1 MTVDG
6 NSGGIQMPKHRCL
19 VPFYGPEV
27 IIQDE
32 ESKKEYE
39 VVGRFPLVGP
49 WWAVNVKVK
58 KMGSKYFVQGYPSYF
73 LRTDIEENNQQVFSL
88 FLKECDVP
96 DFFKQE
102 FFTWLPRQPTLSF
115 RKLEEKLKQFQVSYL
130 EKGKKQGDTKNFDIF
145 QYVLKSF
152 AGKAVLVA
160 MNFPMIMEFLP
171 VLLPRHFCCLL
182 EEACWQKETENN
194 SDADVE
200 KERFQDDI
208 LTKLNDI
215 LKNEPWKLGF
225 SKITYRELNLSYCE
239 ATWAAFCQCKHLLWK
254 IPELQKNALILYD
267 RLKKQC
273 REMGHT
279 YEDQDELTRFV
290 SKDMSIEHAWQSLEF
305 LKDQHIVIRE
315 KKMVFLPHL
324 YNSEKDIAMYI
335 GDLLSNHSWKLD
347 VDVRQILNVNVSET
361 SREIVDIKMNVTQVH
376 EMEYPKEN
384 SPENH
389 DCENSFLKKQVES
402 TSGTRSKA
410 EVDLD
415 QVTAMEKICSNPV
428 TIISGKGGCGKS
440 TIVSCLFCHLK
451 QMEKEVE
458 AASKDFE
465 GDLDAS
471 EEWNTFS
478 HHWESENT
486 CTKNLLNVLFTA
498 PTGRAASL
506 LSEKTRFPAYTL
518 HQIIYSFKSWKQSQQ
533 GLPWK
538 FSTVTILVVD
548 EGSLV
553 SVHILS
559 LVLKLLCEHA
569 QLAKL
574 IILGDTRQLPSIDPG
589 NMLADVFEGLKSK
602 GLSVELRTNHRAES
616 QLIVDNATRIS
627 HRKLPEFD
635 EVLKVSGWNE
645 ELTMPSP
652 EKKFIFIAL
661 PSGGGCD
668 NLQTAIKTLLKKG
681 PGLQDARQS
690 QFIAFRRKQ
699 RIDISGQ
706 SWILQEPVLWCL
718 VTVQSSLEGKEEDS
732 TAWRNPQNT
741 NAPVSGRC
749 LHPGYLEAQYQSFK
763 KEEVRYLQT
772 AIKTLLKKG
781 PGLQDA
787 RQSQF
792 IAFRRQDCDLI
803 NELCC
808 QHYSNHLTR
817 VVLSVLNIFKVFNLA
832 QICCMRNIYLKDLL
846 PSRGFSQDPDRNEC
860 KSGNPPLA
868 AETIEEGKRL
878 CNGDIFFIADDVE
891 INKQRLLTISSTY
904 GSTFTVVYKA
914 LKKLCHIKHAWART
928 IHTFQG
934 SEEKTVVY
942 VVGNPGRQHWQ
953 HVYTAVTRGRC
964 RVYVIAEEMHLKKA
978 VTNKNIPRKT
988 RLQKYLR
995 ETIAEINNHPKQTSP
1010 LKKSWQNQELETQ
1023 SVSVN
1028 QDAPDPSEPV
1038 TDSIKQE
1045 GSVVLNEEQTSN
1057 SQQISPYKRQR
1068 SLTANLGDVMK
1079 TSLTNE
1085 RDSPLVSSRLKNLTL
1100 EHVTPRKLFKS

>member
-1 MTVDG
+1 
-6 NSGGIQMPKHRCL
+6 
-19 VPFYGPEV
+19 
-27 IIQDE
+27 
-32 ESKKEYE
+32 
-39 VVGRFPLVGP
+39 
-49 WWAVNVKVK
+49 
-58 KMGSKYFVQGYPSYF
+58 
-73 LRTDIEENNQQVFSL
+73 
-88 FLKECDVP
+88 
-96 DFFKQE
+96 
-102 FFTWLPRQPTLSF
+102 
-115 RKLEEKLKQFQVSYL
+115 
-130 EKGKKQGDTKNFDIF
+130 
-145 QYVLKSF
+145 
-152 AGKAVLVA
+152 

-645 ELTMPSP
+645 ELTTPSP

-690 QFIAFRRKQ
+690 QFIAFRR
-699 RIDISGQ
+699 
-706 SWILQEPVLWCL
+706 
-718 VTVQSSLEGKEEDS
+718 
-732 TAWRNPQNT
+732 
-741 NAPVSGRC
+741 
-749 LHPGYLEAQYQSFK
+749 
-763 KEEVRYLQT
+763 
-772 AIKTLLKKG
+772 
-781 PGLQDA
+781 
-787 RQSQF
+787 
-792 IAFRRQDCDLI
+792 QDCDLI

-817 VVLSVLNIFKVFNLA
+817 DHKRRLVF
-832 QICCMRNIYLKDLL
+832 QTDDKICCMRNIYLKDLL
-846 PSRGFSQDPDRNEC
+846 PSRGFSQDPDRHEC